1 MILLIKIKKNLRII
15 YIASAKSIHSARWI
29 KFFSSSNNIIW
40 ITNAEPSKET
50 IKEFNYLKK
59 KTTILNAKKLKDLF
73 KILKLLLFE
82 KYSLIHIHYL
92 GWHSLLTLLTRPSS
106 NLILTPW
113 GSDLLVNNSL
123 FKKIW
128 LIFLFKKAK
137 YTICD
142 SERLKNTA
150 IKLGAKKN
158 KILISMFGIDTN
170 SYKAQRSVFSDEKK
184 IVIGSNRKFEKIY
197 DVLTLLKTAKSI
209 CENRDDI
216 LFLIAG
222 DGSLKLELKKY
233 VLREKLSNKIIF
245 LGLLNKEE
253 MHDFYNKIDI
263 FVSTSLSDGGL
274 SSSIAEAMSF
284 ERVVIATNN
293 SDNSLWIKDHKNG
306 YLFEN
311 KDSVKLRK
319 IIELVL
325 KNKNKNVLVG
335 KSARKVIEL
344 NYSYKKEMMKVNEIY
359 KRFK

>member
-1 MILLIKIKKNLRII
+1 MRII

-29 KFFSSSNNIIW
+29 RFFTSSNNIIW
-40 ITNAEPSKET
+40 ITNSNPSKET

-59 KTTILNAKKLKDLF
+59 KTTILNSKKLKDLLQII
-73 KILKLLLFE
+73 KVLLFE
-82 KYSLIHIHYL
+82 KYSFVHLHYL
-92 GWHSLLTLLTRPSS
+92 GWHSLLTLFMKPSS
-106 NLILTPW
+106 NLVLTPW
-113 GSDLLVNNSL
+113 GSDLLINNSF

-142 SERLKNTA
+142 SERLKNAA

-158 KILISMFGIDTN
+158 NILVSMFGIDTN
-170 SYKAQRSVFSDEKK
+170 SYKANRYIFSDEKK
-184 IVIGSNRKFEKIY
+184 IVIGSNRKLEKIY

-209 CENRDDI
+209 CAKRKDV

-233 VLREKLSNKIIF
+233 VLREKLSKKIIF

-253 MHDFYNKIDI
+253 MHDFYNNIDI

-284 ERVVIATNN
+284 ERVVIVTNN
-293 SDNSLWIKDHKNG
+293 SDNNLWIKDHKNG

-311 KDSVKLRK
+311 KDSVKLGK
-319 IIELVL
+319 IIQFIL
-325 KNKNKNVLVG
+325 KNKNKNILIG
-335 KSARKVIEL
+335 KSARKIIEL
-344 NYSYKKEMMKVNEIY
+344 NYSYKKEMNKVYEIY
-359 KRFK
+359 KRFR